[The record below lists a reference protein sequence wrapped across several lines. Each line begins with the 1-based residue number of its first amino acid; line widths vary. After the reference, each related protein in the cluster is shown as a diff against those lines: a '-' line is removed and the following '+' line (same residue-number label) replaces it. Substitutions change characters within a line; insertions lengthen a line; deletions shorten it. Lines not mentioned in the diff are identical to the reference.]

1 EHVEPG
7 RLFTTGPV
15 RSILVA
21 SDGTLWVVAGSYLY
35 RYKDGKKQVFSSAID
50 PDAFPARSEMLSR
63 VIETIEGKIWVIAS
77 DEGHL
82 RHGGMILRGGV
93 VEWTGKGWKRLDVPE
108 KTNGWFMRSYT
119 ALDKATAIAG
129 TTKGFTR
136 HRGGRLEL
144 LSTLNDPSYKR

>member
-1 EHVEPG
+1 
-7 RLFTTGPV
+7 
-15 RSILVA
+15 
-21 SDGTLWVVAGSYLY
+21 
-35 RYKDGKKQVFSSAID
+35 
-50 PDAFPARSEMLSR
+50 
-63 VIETIEGKIWVIAS
+63 EGKIWVIAS

-82 RHGGMILRGGV
+82 RHRGMILRGGV

-144 LSTLNDPSYKR
+144 LSTLNDPSYKRILDQNPQLFLGTRGAKLGSIWLFGTAGGVVALKDGTWFIPDRLNWMLPDQGLSAYGARHV